1 MSKSLDDLIK
11 EYNELQESTV
21 GTEIKAYDSC
31 GDDDNPSGEC
41 CCYGHGGLSYADEK
55 APV

>member
-41 CCYGHGGLSYADEK
+41 CCYGCMM
-55 APV
+55 VCMNMCV